1 MNLEDTMEREID
13 YSIPETQKTIT
24 VGEMRRMIADFPDDF
39 PLTVLTP
46 FGDWWFNVGG
56 ITKGDGEH
64 SIILATRDDFDTRQ
78 W

>member
-1 MNLEDTMEREID
+1 MKIEDAMEREID
-13 YSIPETQKTIT
+13 YTIPATQKTIT

-56 ITKGDGEH
+56 VTKGDGEH